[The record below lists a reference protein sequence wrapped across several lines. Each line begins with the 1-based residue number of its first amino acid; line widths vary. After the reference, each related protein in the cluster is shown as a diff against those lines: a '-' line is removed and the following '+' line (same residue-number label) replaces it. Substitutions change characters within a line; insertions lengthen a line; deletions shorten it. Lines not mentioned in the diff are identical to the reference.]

1 MTDAPADQAGDATR
15 PGRYEIRVQGHLGA
29 RWGASFDGMALTSQA
44 DGTTCISGPVVD
56 QAALHGVLA
65 KVRDLGLRL
74 VSVNRTAA
82 DAPDAA
88 TPRRLDDST
97 S

>member
-1 MTDAPADQAGDATR
+1 MTDVPADQASDPTR
-15 PGRYEIRVQGHLGA
+15 PGRYEIRVQGHLGP
-29 RWGASFDGMALTSQA
+29 RWVASFDGMALTAQA

-56 QAALHGVLA
+56 QAALHGVLQR
-65 KVRDLGLRL
+65 VRDLGLRL

-82 DAPDAA
+82 DSPHPAPHS
-88 TPRRLDDST
+88 LDDAT